1 MTIWL
6 VAAAILLL
14 GLIPCGVVSLR
25 RSPVEALVGLEAGT
39 VVLVLALLA
48 LSVGFDRSFY
58 ADVAVVMAVLSF
70 AGGMVFA
77 RFMERWG

>member
-1 MTIWL
+1 MNVWLL
-6 VAAAILLL
+6 VAAVLLV
-14 GLIPCGVVSLR
+14 GLIPCGAVCLR
-25 RSPVEALVGLEAGT
+25 RSPVEALVGLEATT
-39 VVLVLALLA
+39 VVLVLVLLV
-48 LSVGFDRSFY
+48 LSVGFDRSIY

>member
-1 MTIWL
+1 MNIWL
-6 VAAAILLL
+6 LAAAFLLV
-14 GLIPCGVVSLR
+14 GLVPCGAVCLR
-25 RSPVEALVGLEAGT
+25 RSPVEALVGLEAAT
-39 VVLVLALLA
+39 VVLVLVLVVLA
-48 LSVGFDRSFY
+48 VGFDRSIY

>member
-1 MTIWL
+1 MNIWML
-6 VAAAILLL
+6 VAAVLLV
-14 GLIPCGVVSLR
+14 GVMPCGAVCLR
-25 RSPVEALVGLEAGT
+25 RSPVEALVGLEAAT
-39 VVLVLALLA
+39 MVLVLVLLV
-48 LSVGFDRSFY
+48 LSVGFDRSIY